1 LYGIWTRTIEREVQN
16 YANSKPDKVS
26 AANEY
31 KKATDDALVT
41 RIFQLKEQQ
50 HDAKVQEKKIQA
62 DIDAFVE
69 REFFIPWS
77 EPREWRKRPG
87 RCRESKIMFSVSEL
101 VRVLEANI
109 RHFDQKEPE
118 LRQYMSI
125 AKQYGMPMH
134 ICPFDPQDTY
144 PLTLKVEQE
153 ILARAGIIAEFT
165 EREYKTFKGI
175 KRSELVSSSKRR
187 VDFVSPFSDECVLQE
202 YDNDSDPCM
211 YWSILSMERFFAQRI
226 IDTYYDEDVSD
237 ALRDSRLFVLVW
249 LAGHMIRHTCE
260 IVPELMSIIL
270 PRDSGETNS
279 RGIYGTLMRITKGVP
294 SLYSMAKASD
304 LDIPE
309 EVQNV
314 FQFHGRGVKVVE
326 IDEHVDRI
334 PLLGFTESRPNNP
347 DTDGA
352 PRAYYGLC
360 QMVLE
365 ALGVRVECLQY
376 TYWNSTYSIPFRYE
390 TISTDEGMDIS
401 LCANILVQ
409 WIGKNSNSFE
419 SFLGVVND
427 VLQSNT
433 NMKTGGFMAVLEY
446 IINGY
451 LGVSWQMSDRH
462 LLARGVETIE
472 SPSCVQLDEYY
483 QRLRKCRLNY
493 LMVTHEDLMQSMHRE
508 QEKLFD
514 LSRTFVRNIL
524 KMPDISECDADVPFR
539 DLPKFHCI
547 RCTEHNCPGY
557 VPIGT
562 CSTPRCNLCNVQHC
576 KDCWKVYHD
585 GECMIDD
592 LENVKKMTGEKFSQC
607 PKCRVII
614 EKTDNT
620 CNDMWC
626 SACHYKF
633 DFVTLEHHDRHNEEH
648 ADYVKRYGE
657 TKKFDISIISP
668 PERETLWSEGLG
680 YADIIESLKNEY
692 TAARNVN
699 FKNTTNIKKMFGEIA
714 KNIFESSSLVLR
726 NMPTVLETVVWF
738 SYLLLVESDPIVRR
752 RILDE
757 LSSIVLREH
766 RLRRH
771 LVEFPGLGK
780 EFVKMVS
787 AEIPIDGKL
796 LDTID
801 TVMSSIREGID
812 DVRYQIKD
820 VDQYLRAFYSL
831 RC

>member
-1 LYGIWTRTIEREVQN
+1 LYGVWTRTIEREVQN
-16 YANSKPDKVS
+16 YANSKPDKVER
-26 AANEY
+26 ANEY
-31 KKATDDALVT
+31 KKAADDTLVT
-41 RIFQLKEQQ
+41 RIFQLKQQQ
-50 HDAKVQEKKIQA
+50 HDAKVQEKNIQA

-77 EPREWRKRPG
+77 EPRQWRKRPG

-109 RHFDQKEPE
+109 RHFDKKEPE

-125 AKQYGMPMH
+125 SEQYGEPMR

-144 PLTLKVEQE
+144 PLTLTVEQE
-153 ILARAGIIAEFT
+153 ILACAGIIDEFT
-165 EREYKTFKGI
+165 ESEYKTFKGI

-187 VDFVSPFSDECVLQE
+187 VDFVSPFNDECVLQ
-202 YDNDSDPCM
+202 YSVPPRDTSDPCM
-211 YWSILSMERFFAQRI
+211 YWSILSMERFIAQRI
-226 IDTYYDEDVSD
+226 IDTYYDEKVSD

-260 IVPELMSIIL
+260 IVADGMSIIL

-279 RGIYGTLMRITKGVP
+279 RGIYGTLMRMTKGVP
-294 SLYSMAKASD
+294 SLYSMAKATD

-326 IDEHVDRI
+326 IDDHVGGI
-334 PLLGFTESRPNNP
+334 PVVGFTTHLPN
-347 DTDGA
+347 DGNNKA

-376 TYWNSTYSIPFRYE
+376 SYRTLYPDDKIAR
-390 TISTDEGMDIS
+390 DEGMDIS
-401 LCANILVQ
+401 LCANILVK
-409 WIGKNSNSFE
+409 WIGKNSNSFG
-419 SFLGVVND
+419 SFIGAVND

-433 NMKTGGFMAVLEY
+433 DMKTGGFMAVLEY

-451 LGVSWQMSDRH
+451 LGMSCQMK
-462 LLARGVETIE
+462 LARGVENNE
-472 SPSCVQLDEYY
+472 SSSCVQLDEYY
-483 QRLRKCRLNY
+483 QLLRKCQLNY
-493 LMVTHEDLMQSMHRE
+493 LMVTHEDLMQSMHHE
-508 QEKLFD
+508 QEKLFG
-514 LSRTFVRNIL
+514 LSRSFVRSIL
-524 KMPDISECDADVPFR
+524 KMPDISECDADIPFR
-539 DLPKFHCI
+539 DLPKFQCI
-547 RCTEHNCPGY
+547 RCTENNCPGY

-576 KDCWKVYHD
+576 KECWKVYHD
-585 GECMIDD
+585 GEGCMIDD

-633 DFVTLEHHDRHNEEH
+633 DFVTLEHHDRHNAEH
-648 ADYVKRYGE
+648 TDYVKRYGE
-657 TKKFDISIISP
+657 RKKFDIGIISA
-668 PERETLWSEGLG
+668 PERETMWSEGLG

-692 TAARNVN
+692 TRNN
-699 FKNTTNIKKMFGEIA
+699 FNDMTRVKKMFGEMA
-714 KNIFESSSLVLR
+714 KNIFDGSSLVLR

-738 SYLLLVESDPIVRR
+738 SYLLLVESDPIVRE

-771 LVEFPGLGK
+771 VVEFPSLGK

-787 AEIPIDGKL
+787 AETPIDGKL

-801 TVMSSIREGID
+801 TVMLSIRKSVDGIK
-812 DVRYQIKD
+812 IKD
-820 VDQYLRAFYSL
+820 IDQYLKSFYSL
-831 RC
+831 H